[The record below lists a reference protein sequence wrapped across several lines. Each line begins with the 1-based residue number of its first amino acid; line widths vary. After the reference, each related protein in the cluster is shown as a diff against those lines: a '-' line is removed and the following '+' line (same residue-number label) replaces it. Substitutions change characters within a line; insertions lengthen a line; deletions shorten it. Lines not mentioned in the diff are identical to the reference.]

1 MCNRKKKCKFEFNQ
15 KNISMQVKYVI
26 ASLALV
32 ILMGCATKQQVTETP
47 KQQSIQVAGVPL
59 SEGQVLYESKC
70 GNCHELHSPSK
81 FKPEQWRPILL
92 DMQHKAKITD
102 AQREQIFEYLIK

>member
-15 KNISMQVKYVI
+15 KNIRMQVKYVI

-32 ILMGCATKQQVTETP
+32 MLIGRATKHQVTEAL
-47 KQQSIQVAGVPL
+47 KHQSIQVAGVPL
-59 SEGQVLYESKC
+59 SEGQSLYESKC

-81 FKPEQWRPILL
+81 FKAEQWKPILM
-92 DMQHKAKITD
+92 DMQNKAKITD

>member
-1 MCNRKKKCKFEFNQ
+1 MKL
-15 KNISMQVKYVI
+15 KYI
-26 ASLALV
+26 LTSLALAT
-32 ILMGCATKQQVTETP
+32 LAGCATKQQTTDVSK
-47 KQQSIQVAGVPL
+47 KQPIQVAGVPL

-70 GNCHELHSPSK
+70 GSCHELHSPSK
-81 FKPEQWRPILL
+81 YKPEQWRPILL

>member
-1 MCNRKKKCKFEFNQ
+1 MFNRKKKCKFEFNQ

-32 ILMGCATKQQVTETP
+32 MLIGCATKQQVTEAP

-59 SEGQVLYESKC
+59 SEGQILYESKC

-81 FKPEQWRPILL
+81 FKAEQWKPILM
-92 DMQHKAKITD
+92 DMQNKAKITD